1 MAKPRTGKPHVR
13 NGEQKRARIATE
25 AARIMADEGVRDFQ
39 MAKRKALA
47 RLDITER
54 HNLPTNQEIDD
65 ALSER
70 LQLFHATQV
79 AGNARRLREIATEAI
94 RFLHAYQPKLVGPVL
109 SGKVTAT
116 SQIQLHV
123 TADSPEEVGHF
134 LHEHGIPFEL
144 QERRFRFGGE
154 RYKNVLTYCFTADG
168 AVIELCVF
176 DSRAAREPPLSPI
189 DGRPM
194 QRAHLREVEALLHK

>member
-1 MAKPRTGKPHVR
+1 MAKPRPGKPHVR

-25 AARIMADEGVRDFQ
+25 AARIMAEEGVRDFQ

-65 ALSER
+65 ALAER

-79 AGNARRLREIATEAI
+79 AENARRLREIATEAI
-94 RFLHAYQPKLVGPVL
+94 RFLSAYEPKLVGSVL
-109 SGKVTAT
+109 SGKVTD
-116 SQIQLHV
+116 SSPIQLHV
-123 TADSPEEVGHF
+123 TADSPEDIGRF
-134 LHEHGIPFEL
+134 LQEHGVPFEL
-144 QERRFRFGGE
+144 GERRFRFGGE
-154 RYKNVLTYCFTADG
+154 RYKNVSTYRFTADG
-168 AVIELCVF
+168 VAIELSVF
-176 DSRAAREPPLSPI
+176 NPRAARESPLSPI

-194 QRAHLREVEALLHK
+194 QRASLRDVEALL